1 MGNRGEIVVFVQ
13 WDTAQSWQRFEKSFG
28 LGLVLGI
35 LETKFSD
42 KTLKIPEVVSG
53 GFGGSDG
60 IVEQMTLSFNSEML
74 QGPRD
79 AFESEFKVLV
89 DSIKSGDLLRMT
101 SGWLEQGVSN
111 FLQPSP
117 EQISEAQR
125 PAVFTAIFVWDRAK
139 YNSRI
144 SERLEEGLKNQ
155 GPLGIELTVSR
166 AATTLIQEI
175 KDETSAIQP
184 LRPLATSLS
193 SLLDIHPPRTYCE
206 DHGSGNAYGALDS
219 LASQSIKDT
228 RYGARLYPSPIGR
241 FLPQG
246 ELCQKD
252 LRLVVPKE
260 HPLPQNFR
268 TDEVYEVIWLSFHPG
283 LLLPP
288 NHPEFPPAFI
298 RQFLLTLKDK
308 GEGQVLWG
316 RDMEDVNAAAII
328 FGQ

>member
-1 MGNRGEIVVFVQ
+1 MGNHDEIVVFVQ

-28 LGLVLGI
+28 LGLILGI
-35 LETKFSD
+35 LETRFSD

-53 GFGGSDG
+53 GFGGSGG
-60 IVEQMTLSFNSEML
+60 IVEKMTLSFNSEML

-79 AFESEFKVLV
+79 AFESWFKVLL
-89 DSIKSGDLLRMT
+89 DSVKSGDLLRMT

-144 SERLEEGLKNQ
+144 SELLEERLKSE

-166 AATTLIQEI
+166 AATTLIQET

-193 SLLDIHPPRTYCE
+193 SLLDIIHQEST
-206 DHGSGNAYGALDS
+206 AKIMGAVMHT
-219 LASQSIKDT
+219 A
-228 RYGARLYPSPIGR
+228 P
-241 FLPQG
+241 
-246 ELCQKD
+246 
-252 LRLVVPKE
+252 
-260 HPLPQNFR
+260 
-268 TDEVYEVIWLSFHPG
+268 
-283 LLLPP
+283 
-288 NHPEFPPAFI
+288 
-298 RQFLLTLKDK
+298 
-308 GEGQVLWG
+308 
-316 RDMEDVNAAAII
+316 
-328 FGQ
+328 